1 MNELLSQEKCADRLN
16 ATGKKRYIHIKK
28 EDREFIMKAFKV
40 TERTVFNAISFDEK
54 RGNTELAKRIRKLA
68 MERGGIVMVKHPE
81 METLFDADH
90 YMRQYLPNDVLLEF
104 SLEDGGCD
112 VFHRGEKVRRYENV
126 DVRSI
131 QNIQNWAMSLK

>member
-1 MNELLSQEKCADRLN
+1 MNELLSQEKYAERLS
-16 ATGKKRYIHIKK
+16 TIGKKRYIHIKK

-40 TERTVFNAISFDEK
+40 TERTVLNAVSFDKK

-68 MERGGIVMVKHPE
+68 MERGCIVMVRHPE
-81 METLFDADH
+81 METLFDADR

-112 VFHRGEKVRRYENV
+112 VFYNGEKVRRYENV
-126 DVRSI
+126 DVKGI
-131 QNIQNWAMSLK
+131 QSIQNWAMSLK

>member
-1 MNELLSQEKCADRLN
+1 MNELLSQEKYAERLN

-54 RGNTELAKRIRKLA
+54 RGNTELAKRIRKMA
-68 MERGGIVMVKHPE
+68 MERGGIIMVKHPE
-81 METLFDADH
+81 METLFDADR
-90 YMRQYLPNDVLLEF
+90 YMRQYLPNNVLLEF
-104 SLEDGGCD
+104 SLDDGGCD

-126 DVRSI
+126 SVRNI

>member
-1 MNELLSQEKCADRLN
+1 MNELLSQEKYAERLN

-40 TERTVFNAISFDEK
+40 TERTVFNAVSFDEK

-81 METLFDADH
+81 KETLFDADR

-104 SLEDGGCD
+104 SLDDGGCD

-126 DVRSI
+126 SVRSI